1 MEPNHPASPRDPAD
15 QAVTPFTPAYG
26 HSRIDGWTPER
37 QRMFCEVLAE
47 CGLVRE
53 AAETVGMTAQTAY
66 RLRRRAGGKGF
77 ALAWDAALQLARQRL
92 VDMALERAVDGSL
105 ETTYDGDGKILRQR
119 RKQDVRL
126 LLAVIGKLGAGQ
138 RHSKTVTRIADEF
151 DGFLDCMEADANSA
165 IAAGRDVQ
173 NRANRSPHRV
183 RDFLEVREP
192 AGTFDKRDHSDML
205 FALERN
211 HMLALSAPAV
221 DTVVPEENAITS

>member
-1 MEPNHPASPRDPAD
+1 METNHPASPCDPAD
-15 QAVTPFTPAYG
+15 QAVAPFMPASG
-26 HSRIDGWTPER
+26 RSRIDGWTPER

-53 AAETVGMTAQTAY
+53 AAAAVGMTAQTAY

-92 VDMALERAVDGSL
+92 VDLALERAVDGSL

-126 LLAVIGKLGAGQ
+126 LLAAIGKLDIGQ
-138 RHSKTVTRIADEF
+138 RHKKAVAKIADEF

-165 IAAGRDVQ
+165 IAVPGEMQSRAGG
-173 NRANRSPHRV
+173 SPHRV
-183 RDFLEVREP
+183 RAFLEAREP
-192 AGTFDKRDHSDML
+192 SSTFDRRDHIDML
-205 FALERN
+205 TSLQRN
-211 HMLALSAPAV
+211 RMLSLSPPEAAPEK
-221 DTVVPEENAITS
+221 TQ